1 MRTNP
6 LWMNVWNYLVSKAD
20 FWGSMLASHFMLVVW
35 SSCIV
40 IILGVPLGLLI
51 SRNKRLRDAVL
62 GVIGVLYTI
71 PILALFGF
79 LIPLMGIGLKPALIA
94 LSIYGIMPVIR
105 NTCVG
110 IEQVSASFKEA
121 ADGMGANR
129 AQILF
134 RVELP
139 LAFPVIFAGIRTAI
153 VMSFSVAT
161 YAVFIGAAG
170 MGTIILIGMRTYNE
184 GMLVSGTVLLALT
197 TVLVDRLLGWLEKGV
212 QKKFGMVEP

>member
-129 AQILF
+129 AQILSGWSC
-134 RVELP
+134 P
-139 LAFPVIFAGIRTAI
+139 GFPCYLRRYSHRHRHEFFGGYLCRIYRRGGDRGR
-153 VMSFSVAT
+153 SSSSV
-161 YAVFIGAAG
+161 
-170 MGTIILIGMRTYNE
+170 
-184 GMLVSGTVLLALT
+184 
-197 TVLVDRLLGWLEKGV
+197 
-212 QKKFGMVEP
+212 